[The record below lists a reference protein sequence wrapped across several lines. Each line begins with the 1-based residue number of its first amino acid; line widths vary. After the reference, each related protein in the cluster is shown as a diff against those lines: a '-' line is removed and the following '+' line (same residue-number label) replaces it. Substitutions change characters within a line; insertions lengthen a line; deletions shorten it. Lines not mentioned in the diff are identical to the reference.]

1 MEKRKVY
8 IASPYTIG
16 DTAVNVKKQMD
27 CATLLMDIGFI
38 PFAPLLTHFLHLV
51 NPRPYTTW
59 MEYDFEWV
67 KACDFLLRL
76 QGQSSG
82 ADREILVAES
92 NDIPI
97 IRDIEVLLKH
107 ITIKDDSNYSV
118 DGIIRK
124 FDEINKLGV

>member
-16 DTAVNVKKQMD
+16 DTAVNVRKQMD

-51 NPRPYTTW
+51 NPRPYATW

-82 ADREILVAES
+82 ADREILVSES

-124 FDEINKLGV
+124 FDEINKSGV